1 MPKDLSK
8 GKETS
13 QSLEIV
19 LATLSILAK
28 EDPKGKGPASMA
40 VETTRSTK
48 ARLSLMT
55 VMNFLLYMWHLCKF

>member
-28 EDPKGKGPASMA
+28 EDLKGKGPASMA
-40 VETTRSTK
+40 AETTRSTK

>member
-40 VETTRSTK
+40 AETVRSTK
-48 ARLSLMT
+48 ARLSLMI

>member
-40 VETTRSTK
+40 AETARSTK
-48 ARLSLMT
+48 ARLSLMI